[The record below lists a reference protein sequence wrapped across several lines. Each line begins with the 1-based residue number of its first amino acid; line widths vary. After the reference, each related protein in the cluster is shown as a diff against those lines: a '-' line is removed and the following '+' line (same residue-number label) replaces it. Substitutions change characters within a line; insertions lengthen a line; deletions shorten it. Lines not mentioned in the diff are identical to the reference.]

1 MLEELIMSVETM
13 SATGSTLQQMPKAA
27 EAVSSGRKD
36 LKNADVDLEKVSTS
50 ENGAVQPEELLS
62 QIKSLTEDGLYSVRF
77 ENNQEFDRLIVKVVD
92 SKTDEVIRQVPAEE
106 VLGMQASLADLR
118 GNLVDDVG

>member
-1 MLEELIMSVETM
+1 MSVETM